1 MATAAPAST
10 QPETVRVSVVVPAF
24 NEEDGISGVVSG
36 LRAAMEGAGLKAS
49 DDYEVLVVDDGST
62 DRTAARASESGA
74 RVLRHPTNRGYGRA
88 LLSGFEA
95 ARFPWVLMIDADGSY
110 PPADSAALLPFA
122 PRFDMVIG
130 ARQGKLFWGSALQT
144 FLRWVYLTLASFVAG
159 ERIPDANSGLRLI
172 RREALD
178 RSMPVLCYGYS
189 LSTTMTL
196 SFLQGGRFVTFVP
209 VSYIERKGSSKVR
222 GFRDIPRTL
231 QIMLQVILYYNP
243 MKFAVCL
250 AAVPGLCAL
259 LSLACYATCPRTT
272 DLVLFA
278 VFLATALGVFLSGCI
293 LDALRLNRPPRP

>member
-1 MATAAPAST
+1 MP
-10 QPETVRVSVVVPAF
+10 PEKVRVSVVVPAF
-24 NEEDGISGVVSG
+24 NEELGIAGVVSG

-49 DDYEVLVVDDGST
+49 DDYEILVVDDGSS
-62 DRTAARASESGA
+62 DRTAALAEEAGA
-74 RVLRHPTNRGYGRA
+74 RVLRHPINRGYGRA

-95 ARFPWVLMIDADGSY
+95 ARFPWLLMIDADGSY
-110 PPADSAALLPFA
+110 PPGDAAALLPCA
-122 PRFDMVIG
+122 PRFDMAIG
-130 ARQGKLFWGSALQT
+130 ARQGPLFWGSVLQA
-144 FLRWVYLTLASFVAG
+144 FMRWVYLTLASFVAG

-196 SFLQGGRFVTFVP
+196 SFLQGGRFVAFVP

-250 AAVPGLCAL
+250 AAVPAVFAL
-259 LSLACYATCPRTT
+259 LSLACYATCPKST
-272 DLVLFA
+272 DMILFA
-278 VFLATALGVFLSGCI
+278 IFLASALGVFLCGCV
-293 LDALRLNRPPRP
+293 LDSMRLNRPRNP